1 MPPIK
6 CCMANKNCSY
16 AQERRLYQDICK
28 ELETKVSEIFEDF
41 QHRMYIEN
49 SEIPFDLGITLDQA
63 QSELVNKIIEV
74 LRFQQ
79 SEDIKKE
86 VN

>member
-6 CCMANKNCSY
+6 RCIAKENCSY
-16 AQERRLYQDICK
+16 TQERRLYQDICN

-49 SEIPFDLGITLDQA
+49 GELPFDLGIELDKA
-63 QSELVNKIIEV
+63 QTELVNKIIEV